1 VMTGWSIGLEG
12 WLFMGTWILALVG
25 MVLLLVRTPTRRSDR
40 DQALDCLRDRL
51 ARGELS
57 PDEFERA
64 RSLLDSDIPRRNTQ

>member
-1 VMTGWSIGLEG
+1 MTGWSIGLEG